1 MFQFPLE
8 VFIGRTKTSFLYPV
22 LGTGRKLGVTLQE
35 HRTQVESK
43 TKGDFTRSQRSS
55 TSAEYNKSA
64 LTDHALQENHV
75 INWADASVID
85 KEPDRPLPDGSR
97 RRSTSARKDNEPWT
111 VRRAATNS
119 VMRTTVFLAHLLL
132 TAPRIGRRNKVFI
145 LLTKT
150 SGGSWNGKVWKIFGR
165 NWWI

>member
-97 RRSTSARKDNEPWT
+97 RRSTSARKDNEP
-111 VRRAATNS
+111 
-119 VMRTTVFLAHLLL
+119 
-132 TAPRIGRRNKVFI
+132 
-145 LLTKT
+145 
-150 SGGSWNGKVWKIFGR
+150 
-165 NWWI
+165 